1 MTNLP
6 EFIGCRACPLW
17 LSNQLPGHLPGALK
31 MPILLLF
38 TALSYKMHDEKE
50 H

>member
-1 MTNLP
+1 MFIMVARQIARALP
-6 EFIGCRACPLW
+6 A
-17 LSNQLPGHLPGALK
+17 ALK

-38 TALSYKMHDEKE
+38 TALSYKMHDEKK